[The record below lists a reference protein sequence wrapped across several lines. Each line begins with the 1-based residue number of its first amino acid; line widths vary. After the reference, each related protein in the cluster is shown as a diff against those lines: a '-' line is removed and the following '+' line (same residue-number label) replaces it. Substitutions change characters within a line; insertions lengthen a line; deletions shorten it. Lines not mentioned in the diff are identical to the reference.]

1 MHEVSLG
8 GTLRD
13 YLTGEAVERTTY
25 EDLRQALA
33 RFLVEERGY
42 PAARLRP
49 RVEVA
54 CEVDGA
60 CCCRVADLAAMDESS
75 RPLLLVIFCAG
86 APGTYE
92 RESLAAARL
101 VPGGPAPLVLVTD
114 THDAVL
120 LATVSGAPLGQGL
133 RAVPT
138 YESLC
143 RMAAREPVQVLT
155 PEARLRE
162 ERILHAYTGFLKTC
176 CGESCELPK
185 A

>member
-13 YLTGEAVERTTY
+13 YLTGEQVERTTY

-33 RFLVEERGY
+33 RMLVEERGY
-42 PAARLRP
+42 PAGQLRP
-49 RVEVA
+49 RVEIPYA
-54 CEVDGA
+54 IDGEPQ
-60 CCCRVADLAAMDESS
+60 CRTADLAAYDESG

-92 RESLAAARL
+92 RESVAAARL

-120 LATVSGAPLGQGL
+120 LETTTG
-133 RAVPT
+133 RALA
-138 YESLC
+138 EG
-143 RMAAREPVQVLT
+143 MAAAPRWSDLLAKAALVEPRIMDDT
-155 PEARLRE
+155 ARRRE

-176 CGESCELPK
+176 CGESCE
-185 A
+185 